1 MLETEPPKWNIILAA
16 PDHDFEP
23 LSGHHIPRRREISL
37 GILVLNVIF
46 IRTKE
51 FSNHFQEW
59 HNPYLM
65 WNGSNFGGINAIN
78 VDAKKVWKPD
88 IFLYNK

>member
-1 MLETEPPKWNIILAA
+1 MTLNVGIIFRGVERF
-16 PDHDFEP
+16 PWVF
-23 LSGHHIPRRREISL
+23 
-37 GILVLNVIF
+37 LVLNVIF